1 MVAKNQRVI
10 FSAFDENPSLLTVPY
25 RIKSRLLASLGDPT
39 RSLALPE
46 LWTQI
51 LLLPA
56 PKLGVQP
63 WTSLGNKLPSS
74 LGCSIHRQ

>member
-10 FSAFDENPSLLTVPY
+10 FSAFDENPSLLTVTY
-25 RIKSRLLASLGDPT
+25 RIKSRLLASLGDPP

-56 PKLGVQP
+56 PTPGVQP
-63 WTSLGNKLPSS
+63 WTRLVNELPSR